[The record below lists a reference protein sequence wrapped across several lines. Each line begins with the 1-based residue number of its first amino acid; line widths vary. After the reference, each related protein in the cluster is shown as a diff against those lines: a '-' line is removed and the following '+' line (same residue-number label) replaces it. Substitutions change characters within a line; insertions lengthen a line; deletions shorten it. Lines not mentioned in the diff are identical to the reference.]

1 MTNHTG
7 RAPAVLLALLALT
20 LPTRALSAQTVVSQ
34 TESVGGLA
42 PRSVFIAAERA
53 SPNQAK
59 LEALALFLGL
69 ELEANTRL
77 VQAVEEDKADI
88 VISLS
93 ATAVRNAFDLIG
105 VATLREAQA
114 DAAQSASP
122 AAPAPRPQA
131 PLRYAARVSELGIE
145 QARAFFTEFGKRLDA
160 AYPPVPAKITE
171 IVTERVV
178 QETETL
184 IIVQGAWLT
193 VLAPAGTLL
202 KLPAGE
208 EAIVDDT
215 GEWRREL
222 EQNSSFGY
230 RAELAGHR
238 PQDRLVFIGADGVIE
253 ALEFEEL
260 DRWRF
265 GLDIRY
271 GNFVF
276 VPQAEWFF
284 LPGTFFIGGGI
295 ESSYLALVQS
305 YDHDDE
311 GLLVHYLDA
320 QVSAGA
326 YLGRAD
332 AALRSGFTLGL
343 AARLDAGKG
352 LFRFADYAPVS
363 ARAGLRVSWDLGR
376 GFSALAEANVRLA
389 LVLAPE
395 GVDPARILDPMPVGL
410 PIAEGLFYF
419 EMPTIFIGGRYGL

>member
-1 MTNHTG
+1 MTRHIG
-7 RAPAVLLALLALT
+7 HAPAFLLALLPLMLLPSALQ
-20 LPTRALSAQTVVSQ
+20 AQSKVLSQ

-42 PRSVFIAAERA
+42 PRSVFIAVDRSAP
-53 SPNQAK
+53 SPAR
-59 LEALALFLGL
+59 LDALALFFGL
-69 ELEANTRL
+69 ELEAKTRL
-77 VQAVEEDKADI
+77 VQASEEAKADI
-88 VISLS
+88 IVTLS
-93 ATAVRNAFDLIG
+93 ATPVRNAFDLVG
-105 VATLREAQA
+105 LASLRSAPG
-114 DAAQSASP
+114 DA
-122 AAPAPRPQA
+122 A
-131 PLRYAARVSELGIE
+131 PLRYAARVSDLGID
-145 QARAFFTEFGKRLDA
+145 QAKAFFAEFAKRLDA

-178 QETETL
+178 QETQTL

-193 VLAPAGTLL
+193 ILAPPGTLL

-208 EAIVDDT
+208 EAVVDDT

-222 EQNSSFGY
+222 EQNSNFYY
-230 RAELAGHR
+230 RAELAGHL
-238 PQDRLVFIGADGVIE
+238 PQDRLVFIGAEGVIE

-284 LPGTFFIGGGI
+284 VPGTFFVGGGI
-295 ESSYLALVQS
+295 ESSYLALAQS

-311 GLLVHYLDA
+311 SLLIHYLDA

-332 AALRSGFTLGL
+332 AALRSGFTAGL
-343 AARLDAGKG
+343 AARLDAGNG

-395 GVDPARILDPMPVGL
+395 GVDPARILDPMPVGF
-410 PIAEGLFYF
+410 PIAEGIFYF

>member
-1 MTNHTG
+1 MTRLTL
-7 RAPAVLLALLALT
+7 RAPAVLLALLSLV
-20 LPTRALSAQTVVSQ
+20 LLQNELQAQSKVLSQ

-42 PRSVFIAAERA
+42 PRSVFITVDSA
-53 SPNQAK
+53 SPNPAR

-69 ELEANTRL
+69 ELEAKTRL
-77 VQAVEEDKADI
+77 VQATEEAKADI
-88 VISLS
+88 IVTLS
-93 ATAVRNAFDLIG
+93 ATAVRTSFDLIG
-105 VATLREAQA
+105 VAAQR
-114 DAAQSASP
+114 
-122 AAPAPRPQA
+122 APAGNAA
-131 PLRYAARVSELGIE
+131 PLRYSARVNDLGID
-145 QARAFFTEFGKRLDA
+145 QAKAFFAEFGKRLDA

-193 VLAPAGTLL
+193 ILAPPGTLL

-208 EAIVDDT
+208 EAVVDDT

-230 RAELAGHR
+230 RAELAGHL

-253 ALEFEEL
+253 ALSFEEL

-271 GNFVF
+271 GNFVL

-284 LPGTFFIGGGI
+284 VPGTFFVGGGI
-295 ESSYLALVQS
+295 ESSYLALAQS
-305 YDHDDE
+305 YDHDE
-311 GLLVHYLDA
+311 EKLLVHYIDLQA
-320 QVSAGA
+320 SAGA

-332 AALRSGFTLGL
+332 APLRSGFTLGL
-343 AARLDAGKG
+343 ATRLDAGKG

-363 ARAGLRVSWDLGR
+363 ARAGLRVSWDLGK
-376 GFSALAEANVRLA
+376 GFSAMAEANVRLA

-395 GVDPARILDPMPVGL
+395 GVDPRYILVPMPLGFPL
-410 PIAEGLFYF
+410 AEGLFYF